1 MIICEGEIYMMLKK
15 VDHLL
20 VQDMITLIRKS
31 EISRSSFRDYMIELG
46 RFMSLPIPLK
56 KNLYLSKHH

>member
-31 EISRSSFRDYMIELG
+31 EISRQVLG
-46 RFMSLPIPLK
+46 
-56 KNLYLSKHH
+56 LYD